1 MINMSNNLEKK
12 ELSVEKV
19 YYDQKDMHGEMLR
32 YRSNSLSYKYGMLAI
47 VFSILAAFISL
58 NSVKWDL
65 TIIVKILGNIIILL
79 FGFLSVEKVKAYNK
93 KFSYVLMVFGVVCIA
108 RIFWCPLILI
118 KDYAQFLANPEV
130 TGRLGQTV
138 VGNAMMNSY
147 LPQSGYTR
155 AIIAIVLLVLSSI
168 SFLVAGITA
177 YFKSVQYENY
187 MHGKDISKGV

>member
-19 YYDQKDMHGEMLR
+19 YYDQEDMHGEMLR

>member
-65 TIIVKILGNIIILL
+65 AIIVKILGNIIILL

>member
-19 YYDQKDMHGEMLR
+19 YYDQKDMHGVMLR

-47 VFSILAAFISL
+47 VFSILSAFISL

-118 KDYAQFLANPEV
+118 KDYAQFLSNPEV

>member
-47 VFSILAAFISL
+47 VFSILSAFISL

-118 KDYAQFLANPEV
+118 KDYAQFLSNPEV